1 MAPYSIIAQSRFFM
15 RRTLKTL
22 MKIRSV
28 FPLAILLAL
37 YAHWGG
43 PLLCLANCNRGQ
55 GSITL
60 QPNLPRPFRPIR
72 IICPVTAITPFWL
85 ARCIKWACIS
95 FTVLKP
101 APQAKFIRLT
111 LVGHRIIAKRVS
123 VLVCGITILVRSPG
137 PVLPKSATRWNKMM
151 KLRIARF
158 KCFISSAAAKIT
170 AHGA

>member
-28 FPLAILLAL
+28 FPLAMLLAL

-55 GSITL
+55 GSMTL
-60 QPNLPRPFRPIR
+60 QPNLPRPFRPMR

-85 ARCIKWACIS
+85 ARCIKWSCIS

-101 APQAKFIRLT
+101 APQAIFPADFGWTPDYCKARER
-111 LVGHRIIAKRVS
+111 VGSLYHNLGS
-123 VLVCGITILVRSPG
+123 ITRAGV
-137 PVLPKSATRWNKMM
+137 AE
-151 KLRIARF
+151 
-158 KCFISSAAAKIT
+158 ISNQME
-170 AHGA
+170 